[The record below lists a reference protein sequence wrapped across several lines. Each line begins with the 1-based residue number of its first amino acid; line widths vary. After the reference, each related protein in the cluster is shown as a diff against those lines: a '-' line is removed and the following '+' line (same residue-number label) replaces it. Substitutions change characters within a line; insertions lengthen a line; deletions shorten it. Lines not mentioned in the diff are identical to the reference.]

1 MELREIDEKD
11 IPVLE
16 RYEPKKDIPNKLVSS
31 AVEDNPSCIDVYWQ
45 DEYGVPYL
53 RFLLDLRFLI
63 SVT

>member
-31 AVEDNPSCIDVYWQ
+31 TVEDNPSCIDVY
-45 DEYGVPYL
+45 
-53 RFLLDLRFLI
+53 
-63 SVT
+63 